1 MKVIRLIER
10 RDILKGL
17 TVATGGLL
25 LPRPIWSLA
34 APGQTA
40 PSVPL
45 VLAVRALVRKDGRLL
60 QPIEISVQH
69 AGTSA
74 SAMTGVD
81 GVQVDSRPLVD
92 GLNTFLVL
100 VEPVTAARQA
110 SVTVTVGSDVKSA
123 TVTLQPTPKITLYV
137 MPMSH
142 HDLGYTEVQSKVED
156 RQAANLMMAID
167 LARKTAD
174 YPEGSRFV
182 WNLEVLW
189 SVDQFLRRRPQA
201 DKDALFEAVR
211 KGWVAINA
219 MYANELTG
227 LCRPEEL
234 LQLFRYSETLRS
246 ACGVKVDTAMLS
258 DVPGFTWGTVT
269 AMAQAGVRYFS
280 AAPNSNDR
288 IGTLKQALQEKPF
301 WLQSPS
307 GKERVLVWIPA
318 YGYGRFMGIDSSGLS
333 GYMNTLDNLNFSY
346 DIACTRWSHGD
357 NAQPDA
363 GLPDKVRAWNEQYEW
378 PKVIISSASEAF
390 AAFEKRHGN
399 EIPVLKGDV
408 TPYWEDGAGSTAL
421 ETAMNRN
428 SADRLTQAETLAVM
442 LSSGAYR
449 AADYTE
455 AWRNVLLY
463 SEHTWG
469 AAGSVTAPESQGVK
483 DQWEGKRKYAVDG
496 EAQSKA
502 LLAGVLQAYG
512 GSKDGAAIDLHNS
525 TSWPRSEV
533 VLLETNM
540 SAAGDAVTDDHG
552 RALPSQRLSTGE
564 LAVRVEDVPA
574 FGSVRLHVVAKL
586 PVGPARP
593 VSAKD
598 GVLDNGV
605 LRVGVDASTGDL
617 VELSLAAKAGNLIDT
632 SGGEAANE
640 YLYVEGKEFASVYA
654 AGKPKMLNGP
664 DVGSIQKS
672 GPVEIQVVE
681 NGPLVAML
689 RIVSQAPGCNSL
701 VREVRLNAE
710 ADWVEISNIVDKKPA
725 PLNSDPNQDVRGAYS
740 QYGGKESVH
749 FVFPFAVPGGK
760 MHMDIPLGEMQPEID
775 QLPGSSKNWLPV
787 SRWVDVANESRGV
800 TWVTLDAPL
809 IEVGELSATLAGGQ
823 RDPALWRT
831 KIAPTQ
837 RLYSWA
843 MNNYWGTNYKANQ
856 ESIVRFRYA
865 VRAHKGYDPAA
876 ATRFA
881 AGLSQSLVAS
891 RASAGKVPAPL
902 LRIEPQDVLGL
913 ALKPSDDGGA
923 SMLRLFGAS
932 GQDRKVRL
940 TWPRAVRPRV
950 WVSDL
955 SEKPITQV
963 GDEIDVAGWDLVT
976 LRVESKA

>member
-1 MKVIRLIER
+1 MKDVRYIER
-10 RDILKGL
+10 RDLLRGL
-17 TVATGGLL
+17 MVATGGLL
-25 LPRPIWSLA
+25 LPRPILSLA
-34 APGQTA
+34 AQRQTT

-45 VLAVRALVRKDGRLL
+45 ALAVRALVRKGGRLL

-69 AGTSA
+69 AGSTA
-74 SAMTGVD
+74 SALTTVD
-81 GVQVDSRPLVD
+81 GAQVDRRDLVD

-110 SVTVTVGSDVKSA
+110 SVTMTAGSDVKSA
-123 TVTLQPTPKITLYV
+123 TVTLQPVPKITLYV

-156 RQAANLMMAID
+156 RQAENIMMAID

-201 DKDALFEAVR
+201 DKDAFFEAVR

-280 AAPNSNDR
+280 AAPNSGDR
-288 IGTLKQALQEKPF
+288 IGTLKAIQEKPF

-318 YGYGRFMGIDSSGLS
+318 YGYGRFMGIDASGLS
-333 GYMNTLDNLNFSY
+333 GYMNTLDTVKFPY

-357 NAQPDA
+357 NAPPDA
-363 GLPDKVRAWNEQYEW
+363 TLPDKVKAWNEQYEW
-378 PKVIISSASEAF
+378 PKVIIASASEAF

-399 EIPVLKGDV
+399 DIPVLKGDV

-428 SADRLTQAETLAVM
+428 SADRLTQAEALAAM
-442 LSSGAYR
+442 LAPGGYQ
-449 AADYTE
+449 AAEYTE

-496 EAQSKA
+496 DTQSKA

-533 VLLETNM
+533 VLLENIL
-540 SAAGDAVTDDHG
+540 SAAGDAVVDDHG
-552 RALPSQRLSTGE
+552 VALCSQRLSTGQ
-564 LAVRVEDVPA
+564 LAVRVENVPA
-574 FGSVRLHVVAKL
+574 FGSVRLRVLARSPLQPAK
-586 PVGPARP
+586 P
-593 VSAKD
+593 VSVKD
-598 GVLDNGV
+598 GVLENGV
-605 LRVGVDASTGDL
+605 LRVRVDASTGDL
-617 VELSLAAKAGNLIDT
+617 VELNLVGNAGNLIDT

-672 GPVEIQVVE
+672 GPVKIQVVE
-681 NGPLVAML
+681 NGPLVAVL

-701 VREVRLNAE
+701 VREVRLIAA

-725 PLNSDPNQDVRGAYS
+725 PLNSDPDRDIRGAYS

-760 MHMDIPLGEMQPEID
+760 MHMDIPLAEMQPEID

-823 RDPALWRT
+823 RDQALWRT

-837 RLYSWA
+837 KLYSWA
-843 MNNYWGTNYKANQ
+843 MNNYWETNYKANQ
-856 ESIVRFRYA
+856 ERMVTFRYA
-865 VRAHKGYDPAA
+865 LRANKGYDPAA
-876 ATRFA
+876 ASRFA
-881 AGLSQSLVAS
+881 VGLSQRLVAS
-891 RASAGKVPAPL
+891 RASAGKVQAPL
-902 LRIEPQDVLGL
+902 LRIEPQDVLAL
-913 ALKPSDDGGA
+913 TLKPSDDGGA
-923 SMLRLFGAS
+923 SILRLFGAS
-932 GQDRKVRL
+932 GQDRKARL
-940 TWPRAVRPRV
+940 TWLKAVKPQV

-963 GDEIDVAGWDLVT
+963 REQIDVAGWDLVT